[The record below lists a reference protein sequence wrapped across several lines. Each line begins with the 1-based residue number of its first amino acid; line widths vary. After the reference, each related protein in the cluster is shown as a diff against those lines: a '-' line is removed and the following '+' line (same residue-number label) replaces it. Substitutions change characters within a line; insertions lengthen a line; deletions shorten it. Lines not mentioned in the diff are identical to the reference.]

1 VAAHCGVH
9 CRVHCTCAV
18 QNPGVSLRDVACA
31 CFTKR
36 ARLLERFPPVAY
48 TGYRRRYWRR
58 VLLPATFQVVEL
70 SIVSNVAHEL
80 RHHLSQVVAIVVAP
94 LPLVNQMPQVSI
106 RDTVLGILRIDLLRN
121 KVQSKSECLR
131 VC

>member
-1 VAAHCGVH
+1 M
-9 CRVHCTCAV
+9 
-18 QNPGVSLRDVACA
+18 
-31 CFTKR
+31 
-36 ARLLERFPPVAY
+36 AY

-106 RDTVLGILRIDLLRN
+106 RDTGLGILCIDLLRN